1 MESSPLRLRSN
12 TDDDHDDLIARVPAM
27 PTAPDM
33 CTVDQLEIT
42 EVVSS
47 LAEAKEHHD
56 DEDSM
61 VPAVEHEDDSNPCG
75 VVLERCVMKFHTILR
90 CTPEVE
96 KVSYPGKVVP
106 KHHFEFH
113 YSQKDSKN
121 NGKI

>member
-12 TDDDHDDLIARVPAM
+12 TDDDHDDLIARIPAM

-47 LAEAKEHHD
+47 LAEAKEHRD
-56 DEDSM
+56 DEDSTA
-61 VPAVEHEDDSNPCG
+61 PAVEEEDDSNPCG
-75 VVLERCVMKFHTILR
+75 VVLERCVVKFQIILK
-90 CTPEVE
+90 CMLEVE
-96 KVSYPGKVVP
+96 EVSYQGNVVP
-106 KHHFEFH
+106 RNCFECQ
-113 YSQKDSKN
+113 YSQKVSKN